1 VTPADDPRVIPAL
14 VAAIHPS
21 AGSGARR
28 GLDAGDTGPRRWRR
42 ARHDKCS
49 GFTLIETL
57 VALVVFV
64 AGYLVVHHSVSL
76 GWRGAQA
83 AWAESAA
90 SRLAQSR
97 LAAAGV
103 EARLEEGEQSGET
116 EDGYRWTLRTERYR
130 RPGSDGVPEKIAGYW
145 VTVTV
150 RWDGGV
156 LRPARSLQLT
166 TLKLG
171 AAP

>member
-1 VTPADDPRVIPAL
+1 MQAGGEGS
-14 VAAIHPS
+14 S
-21 AGSGARR
+21 AGS
-28 GLDAGDTGPRRWRR
+28 
-42 ARHDKCS
+42 S

-64 AGYLVVHHSVSL
+64 AGYLIVHHGVSV

-90 SRLAQSR
+90 VRLAHAR
-97 LAAAGV
+97 LAATGI
-103 EARLEEGEQSGET
+103 EMQLEEGEVAGET
-116 EDGYRWTLRTERYR
+116 DDGLRWSVRTERYR
-130 RPGSDGVPEKIAGYW
+130 RPGGDGGPERIAGYW
-145 VTVTV
+145 VTVAV

-171 AAP
+171 AVR

>member
-1 VTPADDPRVIPAL
+1 MQK
-14 VAAIHPS
+14 
-21 AGSGARR
+21 G
-28 GLDAGDTGPRRWRR
+28 DA
-42 ARHDKCS
+42 

-57 VALVVFV
+57 VALVIFV
-64 AGYLVVHHSVSL
+64 AGYLLVHQAVSL

-83 AWAESAA
+83 AWSESAA
-90 SRLAQSR
+90 LRLAQSQ

-103 EARLEEGEQSGET
+103 ETRLEEGERSGET
-116 EDGYRWTLRTERYR
+116 ADGFGWTVRTERR
-130 RPGSDGVPEKIAGYW
+130 RPGGFDDGPERVAGYW

-156 LRPARSLQLT
+156 LRRARSLQLK

-171 AAP
+171 APA

>member
-1 VTPADDPRVIPAL
+1 MPASR
-14 VAAIHPS
+14 
-21 AGSGARR
+21 GS
-28 GLDAGDTGPRRWRR
+28 P
-42 ARHDKCS
+42 

-57 VALVVFV
+57 VALVIFV
-64 AGYLVVHHSVSL
+64 AGYLLVHHSVSL
-76 GWRGAQA
+76 GWRGAQV

-90 SRLAQSR
+90 LRLARSR

-103 EARLEEGEQSGET
+103 ETRLQDGGQSGET
-116 EDGYRWTLRTERYR
+116 DDGFSWTLRTEPYR
-130 RPGSDGVPEKIAGYW
+130 SPDIGGTAEKIAGYW

-156 LRPARSLQLT
+156 LRPARSLRLT

-171 AAP
+171 SPP

>member
-1 VTPADDPRVIPAL
+1 MPA
-14 VAAIHPS
+14 
-21 AGSGARR
+21 SG
-28 GLDAGDTGPRRWRR
+28 GT
-42 ARHDKCS
+42 S

-57 VALVVFV
+57 VALVIFV
-64 AGYLVVHHSVSL
+64 AGYLLIHHSVSL
-76 GWRGAQA
+76 GWRGAQV

-90 SRLAQSR
+90 LRLAQSR

-103 EARLEEGEQSGET
+103 EARLREGEQSGET
-116 EDGYRWTLRTERYR
+116 DDGFGWTLRTERYLR
-130 RPGSDGVPEKIAGYW
+130 SESAAKIAGYW

-156 LRPARSLQLT
+156 LRPARSLRLR
-166 TLKLG
+166 TLKIG

>member
-1 VTPADDPRVIPAL
+1 MRANG
-14 VAAIHPS
+14 
-21 AGSGARR
+21 GS
-28 GLDAGDTGPRRWRR
+28 
-42 ARHDKCS
+42 S

-57 VALVVFV
+57 VALVIFV
-64 AGYLVVHHSVSL
+64 AGYLIVHRSVSL
-76 GWRGAQA
+76 GWRGAQI

-90 SRLAQSR
+90 LRLARSR

-103 EARLEEGEQSGET
+103 EARLKEGEQSGET
-116 EDGYRWTLRTERYR
+116 DDGFGWTLGTEPYR
-130 RPGSDGVPEKIAGYW
+130 RPGGDGAEEKIAGYW

-156 LRPARSLQLT
+156 LRPARSLRLK

>member
-1 VTPADDPRVIPAL
+1 MRANG
-14 VAAIHPS
+14 
-21 AGSGARR
+21 GS
-28 GLDAGDTGPRRWRR
+28 
-42 ARHDKCS
+42 S

-57 VALVVFV
+57 VALVIFV
-64 AGYLVVHHSVSL
+64 AGYLIVHRSVSL
-76 GWRGAQA
+76 GWRGAQI

-90 SRLAQSR
+90 LRLARSR

-103 EARLEEGEQSGET
+103 EARLKEGERSGET
-116 EDGYRWTLRTERYR
+116 DAGFRWTLSTEPYR
-130 RPGSDGVPEKIAGYW
+130 RPGGGDGAEEKIAGYW

-156 LRPARSLQLT
+156 LRPARSLRLK

>member
-1 VTPADDPRVIPAL
+1 MRA
-14 VAAIHPS
+14 S
-21 AGSGARR
+21 GS
-28 GLDAGDTGPRRWRR
+28 
-42 ARHDKCS
+42 S

-64 AGYLVVHHSVSL
+64 AGYLLVHHSVSV
-76 GWRGAQA
+76 GWRGAQI

-90 SRLAQSR
+90 LRLAHSR

-103 EARLEEGEQSGET
+103 EARLAEGELTGET
-116 EDGYRWTLRTERYR
+116 DDGFRWTLRTERYR
-130 RPGSDGVPEKIAGYW
+130 PPGSDRAAERIAGYW
-145 VTVTV
+145 ITVTV

-171 AAP
+171 AQP